1 MNCPYRWLQ
10 FSWACV
16 AIAALLAVS
25 LLTSCQVTTP
35 QGYTITVT
43 GDAAAVG
50 IAFAGKFG
58 GGKEARR
65 VLP

>member
-1 MNCPYRWLQ
+1 MTCPYRWFQ
-10 FSWACV
+10 FAWACTFV
-16 AIAALLAVS
+16 CAVGCLF
-25 LLTSCQVTTP
+25 LLTSCQIKTP
-35 QGYTITVT
+35 HGYTITVT